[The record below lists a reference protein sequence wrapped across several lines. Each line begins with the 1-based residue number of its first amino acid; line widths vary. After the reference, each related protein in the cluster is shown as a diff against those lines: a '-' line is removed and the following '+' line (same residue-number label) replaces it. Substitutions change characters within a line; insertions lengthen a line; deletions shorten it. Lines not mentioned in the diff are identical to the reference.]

1 MAEKT
6 SNVLAHVE
14 PDIKEQAE
22 AVLAQ
27 LGVPVSTVINM
38 LYRQIIM
45 TQSIPFRLSVPAAP
59 AARDE
64 LSKDEFDA
72 MMKEGLAQARA
83 GQGVPLDVCFR
94 QLRGSA

>member
-1 MAEKT
+1 MAENT

-22 AVLAQ
+22 
-27 LGVPVSTVINM
+27 
-38 LYRQIIM
+38 
-45 TQSIPFRLSVPAAP
+45 
-59 AARDE
+59 
-64 LSKDEFDA
+64 DEFDA

-94 QLRGSA
+94 QLRGSD